1 MRKPTLRMALL
12 LTVVGLL
19 TIGLAFSTSAVASTN
34 TDVEQMNNNETNNDW
49 FEVNP
54 STSIHTPE
62 TTITE
67 DQVGIIEV
75 TVSNPGL
82 NEKTAEVSVTGS
94 YPSGTSVTGENLA
107 SVGGGQ
113 FSGDVSVEPGSER
126 TIQVR
131 LAPNEINDFQV
142 NGQIF
147 ITHENT
153 DRIDQNSLQQPF
165 TVEGIPED
173 DVIEDDLENDDIEN
187 DSDDDQ
193 DNGIGVEPSAGLI
206 GLIAVMFLGTGVIL
220 YARNSGAEV
229 TIEE

>member
-1 MRKPTLRMALL
+1 MRESTLRTALL

-19 TIGLAFSTSAVASTN
+19 TIGLAFSTSAVATGNANAEPMS
-34 TDVEQMNNNETNNDW
+34 NNETNGDW
-49 FEVNP
+49 FEMDP

-62 TTITE
+62 RTITE

-75 TVSNPGL
+75 SVSNPGL
-82 NEKTAEVSVTGS
+82 NDKTAEVSMTGS

-113 FSGDVSVEPGSER
+113 FTGDITVQPGSER

-131 LAPNEINDFQV
+131 LEPNEINDFQV
-142 NGQIF
+142 TGQVF
-147 ITHENT
+147 VTHENT
-153 DRIDQNSLQQPF
+153 DTISQDSLERSF

-173 DVIEDDLENDDIEN
+173 IDDEIDDVEDDET
-187 DSDDDQ
+187 DDQ
-193 DNGIGVEPSAGLI
+193 DNGPIAEPSAGLI
-206 GLIAVMFLGTGVIL
+206 GLIAVIFLGSGVLL
-220 YARNSGAEV
+220 YARNSDSEGAEV